1 MSYTHFGRSLD
12 EIIDLE
18 DWDTELLNA
27 HFAVQQI
34 MENFSGNLIKVQ
46 FIVFFEILIS
56 ILRYIISYKTPM
68 KTTSNIS

>member
-1 MSYTHFGRSLD
+1 MSYTHFGRCLD

-34 MENFSGNLIKVQ
+34 MENFSRNLIKV
-46 FIVFFEILIS
+46 
-56 ILRYIISYKTPM
+56 
-68 KTTSNIS
+68 

>member
-1 MSYTHFGRSLD
+1 MSLFGVGTVFDLKGMSYTHFGRSLD

-46 FIVFFEILIS
+46 FINFFKILIC
-56 ILRYIISYKTPM
+56 ILLI
-68 KTTSNIS
+68 